1 MSTGTNRERIEQ
13 NNLKLEEIKN
23 QVSNLPE
30 YQDTSD
36 ADAIANDIVINK
48 TAYVNGEKIIGTMPN
63 NGELNYVPSTEEQ
76 IIPAGYT
83 PGGTI
88 AASPIS
94 QEEYDECVQ
103 YTSVIM
109 TGRTIEFLNYIKSN
123 GSQHIDLGI
132 KYTPTTKIVL
142 DIEPVGSR
150 NWQMFMSDG
159 GNNDSHLFALQDC
172 TQNNDGGFDVW
183 LNNETV
189 RLRYN
194 INQRLTIV
202 FDRNKFYINN
212 TLYKTFNSDTWDI
225 PNNITLFNNSTMS
238 LYNCK
243 VYDNDILIMDL
254 HPVVDTLD
262 NNPTLFDI
270 VSNNFISNS
279 GTGKFIGG

>member
-1 MSTGTNRERIEQ
+1 MSTGTNKERIEQ

-63 NGELNYVPSTEEQ
+63 NGELNYTPSTEEQ

-83 PGGTI
+83 SGGTI

-94 QEEYDECVQ
+94 QEEYDRCVQ
-103 YTSVIM
+103 YTSAIM
-109 TGRTIEFLNYIKSN
+109 AGRTIEFLNYIKSS
-123 GSQHIDLGI
+123 GSQRIDLGI

-150 NWQMFMSDG
+150 NWQMFMSNG

-254 HPVVDTLD
+254 QPAVGTLD

-270 VSNNFISNS
+270 VSDNFISNS